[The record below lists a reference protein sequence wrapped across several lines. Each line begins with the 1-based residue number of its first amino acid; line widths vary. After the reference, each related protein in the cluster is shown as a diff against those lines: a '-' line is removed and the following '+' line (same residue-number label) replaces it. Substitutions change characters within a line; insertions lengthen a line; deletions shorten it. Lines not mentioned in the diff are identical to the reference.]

1 MRQESKCWAGIEL
14 LSNFRAEENQER
26 LFTYPIPHPSTPS
39 LFCPCA
45 GPFLKAQW
53 YYFKAGLLQV
63 ILQLPYN
70 GLSIWML
77 RQMGA
82 KVGKNVYISA
92 GVMIDPLLTDLLTI
106 EDNVLLGSGVK
117 ITLHEFQKD
126 RFIAGR
132 VIIRRFAVV
141 GGFSLIG
148 PGIEIGEGAS
158 VAGGAVL
165 FRDVPAGKIALG
177 NPARIVSGEQ

>member
-1 MRQESKCWAGIEL
+1 MRQNSASWAGTEL
-14 LSNFRAEENQER
+14 LKKFREKNNQER
-26 LFTYPIPHPSTPS
+26 LFSYPIPHPSEPS
-39 LFCPCA
+39 AFCPCS

-53 YYFKAGLLQV
+53 YYLKAAFFQV

-70 GLSIWML
+70 SLSIWAL
-77 RQMGA
+77 RSMGA
-82 KVGKNVYISA
+82 KIGTHVYISA

-117 ITLHEFQKD
+117 ITLHEFQQD

-132 VIIRRFAVV
+132 VIIRKFAVV

-148 PGIEIGEGAS
+148 PGIEIGERAS
-158 VAGGAVL
+158 IAGGAVL
-165 FRDVPAGKIALG
+165 VRDVPAGKIAIG
-177 NPARIVSGEQ
+177 NPARIISGEQ